1 MKKVAD
7 ISVIVPIYNVEEYLA
22 ECLDSIVCQTK
33 QDFEVIMVDDGST
46 DSSGEIAKSYAEKYP
61 NFHYLYKE
69 NNGLGCARNYGVA
82 HSDSKYIIFMDSDD
96 KISEDLYEKMFNA
109 AEKNNSD
116 LTICNVVRCN
126 SKKSWSSSLHKIAF
140 ADIDANTHIAK
151 NTNLFY
157 DTTSWNK
164 LI

>member
-69 NNGLGCARNYGVA
+69 NNGLGCAETMA
-82 HSDSKYIIFMDSDD
+82 LHIQDSKYIIFMDSDD

-109 AEKNNSD
+109 AERETT
-116 LTICNVVRCN
+116 TI
-126 SKKSWSSSLHKIAF
+126 
-140 ADIDANTHIAK
+140 
-151 NTNLFY
+151 
-157 DTTSWNK
+157 
-164 LI
+164 